1 MKDGRGLDNHPPHR
15 RLSALAG
22 DRRDP
27 SGQRPT
33 TASQRGP
40 ATVTGF
46 GTSMPVP
53 SRLGGSTEHD
63 AAARTRAPRET
74 SRNRRPDQHVQHQSN
89 LAVEIVLESRAHC
102 ADSAPRGPP

>member
-33 TASQRGP
+33 TAPAPQRAKSARRGPRSQRGP

-53 SRLGGSTEHD
+53 SRLGGSTEHY
-63 AAARTRAPRET
+63 AAASTLAEVSA
-74 SRNRRPDQHVQHQSN
+74 SRD
-89 LAVEIVLESRAHC
+89 
-102 ADSAPRGPP
+102 